1 MKLSNQAETV
11 ADMNQ
16 KQSFPNLIIDKAY
29 EGIVM
34 TYLHKT
40 KPNSRI
46 ESKKAS
52 KIESLIEKWTDE
64 NDRIHCRMQIQT
76 SHSHMIE
83 HVEKHIECL
92 ENPCNMCNKT

>member
-46 ESKKAS
+46 ESKKA
-52 KIESLIEKWTDE
+52 
-64 NDRIHCRMQIQT
+64 
-76 SHSHMIE
+76 
-83 HVEKHIECL
+83 
-92 ENPCNMCNKT
+92 